1 MTNDELREDVMPVN
15 AKQILTSVAVTVSLL
30 APRLSVAQPDPHQ
43 HDHPVPERL
52 GTVNFET
59 TCAAATKADF
69 NRATALLHSFAFLA
83 ATNAFERVLSED
95 PTCGIAAWGIA
106 LSAWSNPFSGIKV
119 GAPIEKGA
127 AAVARAQKIGAKS
140 QRERDYI
147 AAVAELYKD
156 AQTVDHPTRVAA
168 YARAMAHVASTYPD
182 DSEAQIFAALA
193 LIPTAPPTDK
203 TFAKQLE
210 AGAVLE
216 KMFATAPDHPGLA
229 HYIIHTYDV
238 PPLAPR
244 ALDAAQRYAQ
254 IAPSA
259 PHALHMPSHTF
270 TRLGY
275 WRESVQSNLASAAA
289 AKKDGSTGEE
299 LHALDYQ
306 VYAYLQMGQDAA
318 VGRIV
323 AELPAIAARLTLPT
337 AGGGAAPVSAGGYA
351 ASAIPARY
359 ALERGDW
366 SRAASLQPLPVE
378 GVAPQALAVTYFAR
392 AIGAARAASP
402 GTTADDIAHLVALR
416 DELTS
421 KKDVYWA
428 GQVEIQRQ
436 LASAWSSW
444 AAGRRDEALSLA
456 AQGADAED
464 ATEKA
469 AVSPGPLAPARE
481 MLAEMLL
488 EAGRASDARQ
498 AYEAV
503 LKKEP
508 RRFRAEFGA
517 GLAAE
522 RAGDMEGAS
531 VHYRALVG
539 NCEKADAPGRES
551 LQHARAFLAK
561 ASASR

>member
-1 MTNDELREDVMPVN
+1 MPVN
-15 AKQILTSVAVTVSLL
+15 AKQLLASVAVTVLL
-30 APRLSVAQPDPHQ
+30 LTPRLLVAQSDPHQ

-83 ATNAFERVLSED
+83 ATNAFEQVLRED
-95 PTCGIAAWGIA
+95 PTCGMAAWGIA
-106 LSAWSNPFSGIKV
+106 LSAWGNPFTGLKV
-119 GAPIEKGA
+119 GPPLEKGA
-127 AAVARAQKIGAKS
+127 AAVARAQTIGAKS

-147 AAVAELYKD
+147 AAVGELYKD
-156 AQTVDHPTRVAA
+156 FQTIDHPTRIAA
-168 YARAMAHVASTYPD
+168 YDRAMARVASTYPE

-193 LIPTAPPTDK
+193 SLQTAPPTDK
-203 TFAKQLE
+203 TYAKQLQ
-210 AGAVLE
+210 AGAILE
-216 KMFATAPDHPGLA
+216 RMFAAAPDHPGLA
-229 HYIIHTYDV
+229 HYIIHAYDV

-244 ALDAAQRYAQ
+244 ALDAARRYAQ

-270 TRLGY
+270 TRVGY
-275 WRESVQSNLASAAA
+275 WRESVETNLASAAA
-289 AKKDGSTGEE
+289 AKREGATGEE

-337 AGGGAAPVSAGGYA
+337 AGGGAAPVTAGGYA

-366 SRAASLQPLPVE
+366 HRAASLQPPPIE
-378 GVAPQALAVTYFAR
+378 NIAPWALAVTHFAR
-392 AIGAARAASP
+392 AIGAARAGNP
-402 GTTADDIAHLVALR
+402 GTVAADIAQLAALR
-416 DELTS
+416 DELT
-421 KKDVYWA
+421 KRRDTYWA

-436 LASAWSSW
+436 MASAWSSW

-508 RRFRAEFGA
+508 RRFRAEVGA

-522 RAGDMEGAS
+522 RAGDTEGAS
-531 VHYRALVG
+531 AHYRTLVD
-539 NCEKADAPGRES
+539 NCEKADTPGRES

-561 ASASR
+561 ASVSR